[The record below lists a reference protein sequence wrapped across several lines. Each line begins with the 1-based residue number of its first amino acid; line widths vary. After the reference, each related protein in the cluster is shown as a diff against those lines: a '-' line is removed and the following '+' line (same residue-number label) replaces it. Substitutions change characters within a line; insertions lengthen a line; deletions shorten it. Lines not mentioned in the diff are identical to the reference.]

1 MKRVVFPMAL
11 GAVVLS
17 FTGCKVIQ
25 QLKKA
30 GADAQQAA
38 SAVAAGG
45 ELKGASTEEQKDA
58 ELAEK
63 LQGYIECLNGASRDV
78 ARSRTSYLRGVDAQ
92 KGPGEKTRSVYVS
105 EITTEYCT
113 KALDKVQS
121 KSPALPEIQA
131 AATEYRTALETL
143 APLAK
148 TLHQYYDR
156 KDFKDDKYAKGQE
169 LHPKLMAAYSAFEKA
184 NDALDQKVTALND
197 GVGQRHLARLKD
209 RPDRRLEYLV
219 ELSVDDAKKLVKLV
233 DVESIAKLD
242 ATAFGAALDAYQKSY
257 TEFETYATAHKDQ
270 ADKVLLLS
278 MYRSSAEEYLKA
290 AKELMRRKRDN
301 KDFTREFGSPEHVE
315 GHPAKVVRSFND
327 LVDRSNR
334 LQFRY

>member
-1 MKRVVFPMAL
+1 MKRVAFSMAL
-11 GAVVLS
+11 AAAVMS
-17 FTGCKVIQ
+17 FSGCKVVQ

-30 GADAQQAA
+30 GAAAEQAA
-38 SAVAAGG
+38 SASVAGG
-45 ELKGASTEEQKDA
+45 GVKGATPEEQKDA

-63 LQGYIECLNGASRDV
+63 LQGYIECLNGASRD
-78 ARSRTSYLRGVDAQ
+78 ASRSRTNYLRSVDAD
-92 KGPGEKTRSVYVS
+92 KGPGPKTRSVYVS

-121 KSPALPEIQA
+121 KNPALPEVQA
-131 AATEYRTALETL
+131 AATEYRAALEAL
-143 APLAK
+143 APIAK

-169 LHPKLMAAYSAFEKA
+169 LHPKLMAAFTAFEKA
-184 NDALDQKVTALND
+184 NDTLDEKVTTLND
-197 GVGQRHLARLKD
+197 AVGQRHLARLKD

-219 ELSVDDAKKLVKLV
+219 ELSVNDAKKLVKLV
-233 DVESIAKLD
+233 DVDSIAKLD
-242 ATAFGAALDAYQKSY
+242 ATAYSAALDAYQKSY
-257 TEFETYATAHKDQ
+257 TDFETHAAAHPDE
-270 ADKVLLLS
+270 ASKVLSLS
-278 MYRSSAEEYLKA
+278 IFKSSAEEYLKA
-290 AKELMRRKRDN
+290 SKELMRRKRDN

-334 LQFRY
+334 LTFRY